1 LDKAETFQ
9 FRDLVLEVAA
19 TTRLTVQITKMNLF
33 LLGTVECVVD
43 QALKT
48 HRPSDFPHQP
58 QFETVDLTTGLIMI
72 GGEVPKVLPFARTV
86 CFCLPCR
93 RTHRKIY
100 LAGIDILLKLNY
112 IHEEYSKNR
121 TVNISTMKY
130 FQPTFCLVINIEHC
144 NGAPNIL
151 CGFQANESDLVK
163 IAQEK
168 MNV

>member
-58 QFETVDLTTGLIMI
+58 QFETVDLSAALYAFVSRVVGHI
-72 GGEVPKVLPFARTV
+72 VKF
-86 CFCLPCR
+86 
-93 RTHRKIY
+93 
-100 LAGIDILLKLNY
+100 ILL
-112 IHEEYSKNR
+112 E
-121 TVNISTMKY
+121 
-130 FQPTFCLVINIEHC
+130 
-144 NGAPNIL
+144 
-151 CGFQANESDLVK
+151 
-163 IAQEK
+163 
-168 MNV
+168 